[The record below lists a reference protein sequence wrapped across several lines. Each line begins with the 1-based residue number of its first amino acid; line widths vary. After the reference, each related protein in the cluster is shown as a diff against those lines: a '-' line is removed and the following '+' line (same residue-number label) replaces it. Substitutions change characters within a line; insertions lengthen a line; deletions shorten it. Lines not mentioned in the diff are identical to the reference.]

1 MTIFSTRWTRSGAI
15 SLALAV
21 LAAGCAH
28 QQQQELYVQMRMD
41 MASNNWAGARAKL
54 EGGKD
59 HYYREQD
66 AVMYWL
72 DLGTLIHYANGFD
85 ESQANFVKAEER
97 MDDLWTKSVTDTA
110 KNYLVREG
118 DGPYAGEDH
127 EHVLVYLYTALNNV
141 KLGKFQDAVVEA
153 RRADAFLQKLQLQ
166 YGKDKEEGSGTLYG
180 QDAFMLW
187 LVGLLYEMEG
197 PTSVNDA
204 FIAYKASYQA
214 YKSNYAKNFDQ
225 PIPSYLGEDLVRT
238 AKQLGFKDE
247 VARFTKETGAT
258 GATRDRIAKGM
269 GEVVLIDAHGEAPFK
284 QQFLVEGVLPGGA
297 RQQIALPRFAAIQH
311 QIAYAEF
318 SEGNA
323 SAKTELAEPIERIV
337 LKNFEFQLPAI
348 KRRAIVRFVAKLALR
363 KKLCEES
370 PLKCRVAGAL
380 ANASEQT
387 DLRTWKTL
395 PADIGVG
402 RLWLPA
408 GTHKIHVTFRTASG
422 AETGRF
428 EDIDVTDLKAGEHR
442 LVTVRSIQ

>member
-1 MTIFSTRWTRSGAI
+1 MKISTRWTRGGATC
-15 SLALAV
+15 LALAV

-28 QQQQELYVQMRMD
+28 QQQGKLYDQIRPD
-41 MASNNWAGARAKL
+41 MANNNWPGARAKL
-54 EGGKD
+54 EGGKEQ
-59 HYYREQD
+59 YYREQD

-72 DLGTLIHYANGFD
+72 DLGTLIHYANGYE

-110 KNYLVREG
+110 QNYLVREG

-127 EHVLVYLYTALNNV
+127 EHVLVYLYTALNDV

-153 RRADAFLQKLQLQ
+153 RRADGFLQKLQIQ
-166 YGKDKEEGSGTLYG
+166 YGKDKQEGSGTLYG

-204 FIAYKASYQA
+204 FIAYKAAYVA

-238 AKQLGFKDE
+238 ARQLGFKDE

-258 GATRDRIAKGM
+258 GATRENIAQGM
-269 GEVVLIDAHGEAPFK
+269 GEVVLLDSHGEAPFK
-284 QQFLVEGVLPGGA
+284 QQFLVEGVLPNGV
-297 RQQIALPRFAAIQH
+297 RQQVALPRFVAVPH
-311 QIAYAEF
+311 QVAYAEF
-318 SEGNA
+318 GEAGA
-323 SAKTELAEPIERIV
+323 VAKTELAEPIDRIV
-337 LKNFEFQLPAI
+337 LKNFEFQLPAV
-348 KRRAIVRFVAKLALR
+348 KRRAIVRFVAKVALR
-363 KKLCEES
+363 EKMCAES
-370 PLKCRVAGAL
+370 FLKCKLAGVL
-380 ANASEQT
+380 SNASEQT
-387 DLRTWKTL
+387 DLRTWKSL
-395 PADIGVG
+395 PADVGVG

-422 AETGRF
+422 VETARA

-442 LVTVRSIQ
+442 IVSVRSLQ